1 MATKKNL
8 IAEIGLETHGSLT
21 VDGNATITGNLTVN
35 GTSNTVQST
44 TTSVEDNLIELA
56 NNNTSS
62 DTLDIGIYGNYDD
75 GLGDG
80 VSEYT
85 GFFRDAS
92 DSTWKLFDGLEVE
105 PGATVNISGSGY
117 AKAALEVGDLSCT
130 TITASDSLTI
140 DSLVV
145 DSSSGSTLETTS
157 ETDLDSWA
165 TSTYR
170 SAKYVL
176 QATEGTKY
184 HTTEVIVIHDG
195 SDAYFTQFGE
205 IITTSSLFDVSTA
218 VESGS
223 VKLKV
228 TPASSSSTV
237 FKWSRTLIK
246 I

>member
-8 IAEIGLETHGSLT
+8 IADIGIETHGSLT

-35 GTSNTVQST
+35 GNSNTVQST

-105 PGATVNISGSGY
+105 PGATVNISGSGF

-205 IITTSSLFDVSTA
+205 IITSSSLFEVSTL

-228 TPASSSSTV
+228 TPASVNSTV